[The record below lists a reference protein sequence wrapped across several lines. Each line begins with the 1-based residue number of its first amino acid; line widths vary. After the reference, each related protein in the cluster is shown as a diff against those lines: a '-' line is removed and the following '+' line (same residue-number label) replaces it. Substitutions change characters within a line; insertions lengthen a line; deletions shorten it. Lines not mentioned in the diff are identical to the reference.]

1 MSVRRAFTSRI
12 RRRQGVRPDQLVWIF
27 GFARSG
33 TTWLARML
41 SDLGSNQL
49 WNEPLVGA
57 LFGDFYDR
65 ENGDERRP
73 DFIMAPKHREAWLS
87 GIRHLVLEG
96 ATARCPA
103 LPADG
108 KVIVK
113 EPNGALGAPFLSAAL
128 PESRILFMLRD
139 PRDIVASALDAQREG
154 GWTAD
159 LPVKRETLANLAK
172 TDPDAFV
179 RETSERYRRAIERV
193 ADAYES
199 HPGPRALV
207 TYEDLRADPN
217 EGLRR
222 ACARLDIPV
231 GDEEIGAAVDR
242 AAWQRIPDDAKGDG
256 KFFRKA
262 TPGAWTDDLTP
273 EQARIVAEVT
283 EPVSLRLREPSPP
296 RTGPRAPSRA

>member
-1 MSVRRAFTSRI
+1 MNVRQAVIARLG
-12 RRRQGVRPDQLVWIF
+12 RRRRVRPEQLVWIF
-27 GFARSG
+27 GYARSG

-41 SDLGSNQL
+41 SDLGANEV

-73 DFIMAPKHREAWLS
+73 DFIMSPEHREAWLR

-96 ATARCPA
+96 ASARCPGLA
-103 LPADG
+103 PSAS
-108 KVIVK
+108 VIVK

-128 PESRILFMLRD
+128 PESRFLFMRRD
-139 PRDIVASALDAQREG
+139 PRDIVASALDAQGAG

-159 LPVKRETLANLAK
+159 LPVKRESLANLAR

-179 RETSERYRRAIERV
+179 RETSEQYRRAIERV
-193 ADAYES
+193 ADAYDS
-199 HPGPRALV
+199 HPGPKAV
-207 TYEDLRADPN
+207 IAYEELRADPVDA
-217 EGLRR
+217 LRG
-222 ACARLDIPV
+222 ACRSLGIP
-231 GDEEIGAAVDR
+231 GPERELRSAVDN
-242 AAWQRIPDDAKGDG
+242 AAWQRIPDGAKGDG

-262 TPGAWTDDLTP
+262 TPGAWVDDLTP
-273 EQARIVAEVT
+273 DQARIVEEVT
-283 EPVSLRLREPSPP
+283 GPIPP